1 MKIYINDNE
10 KYLSPKQSV
19 KKLRKKYKKTAKRE
33 EQSSI
38 KNLVDKI
45 AKELALLD
53 IYKWKEEQVEL
64 LNILVQYET
73 NILKKD

>member
-1 MKIYINDNE
+1 MKVYINDNE
-10 KYLSPKQSV
+10 KYLSPKQNV
-19 KKLRKKYKKTAKRE
+19 KKLRKKYKKMKKE

-38 KNLVDKI
+38 KNLIDKI

-53 IYKWKEEQVEL
+53 IYKWKEEQIEL

-73 NILKKD
+73 NIIKKD

>member
-1 MKIYINDNE
+1 MKVYINDNE
-10 KYLSPKQSV
+10 KYLSPKQNV
-19 KKLRKKYKKTAKRE
+19 KKLRKKCKKTAKRE

-38 KNLVDKI
+38 KNLIDKI

-53 IYKWKEEQVEL
+53 IYKWKEEQIEL

>member
-1 MKIYINDNE
+1 MKVYINDNE
-10 KYLSPKQSV
+10 KYLSPKQ
-19 KKLRKKYKKTAKRE
+19 RE
-33 EQSSI
+33 EQSST
-38 KNLVDKI
+38 KNLIDKI

-53 IYKWKEEQVEL
+53 IYKWKEEQIEL

>member
-1 MKIYINDNE
+1 MKVYINDNE
-10 KYLSPKQSV
+10 KYLSPKQ
-19 KKLRKKYKKTAKRE
+19 RE

-38 KNLVDKI
+38 KNLIDKI

-53 IYKWKEEQVEL
+53 IYKWKEEQIEL